1 MIAAAVSVVSVKA
14 ADVPVRVMTPPT
26 SAEATSVVPVPLATG
41 VLTRDGKLWASA
53 AMAREVD
60 IDGVIV
66 PPLADSRKTCSVPF
80 RGAAIDDLH
89 LREGRRL
96 AAALGE
102 RKSPAAGGNRGALS
116 GRRYARPPPSG
127 SAKVAPARSTFCRHW
142 ECGASRRR

>member
-1 MIAAAVSVVSVKA
+1 MPIELAGTTLWPVKVTPVPAPSVCWKAVVLRMNTSQFVLIGASAGSAAMIAAAVSVVSVKA
-14 ADVPVRVMTPPT
+14 ADVPVGVMTPPT

-102 RKSPAAGGNRGALS
+102 
-116 GRRYARPPPSG
+116 
-127 SAKVAPARSTFCRHW
+127 
-142 ECGASRRR
+142 